1 MLSRSGDN
9 EVHEVGL
16 LPGGIAQRVSGWFK
30 NPRRALVPLATV
42 AAAISL
48 ASCSSP
54 GTSSS
59 SSSSSVGV
67 TAKTIHLGVL
77 VPVTGAA
84 AIPQPAIQ
92 SLNAYWDMINAKG
105 GINGRK
111 VTLDIYD
118 TTSTEQGARTA
129 VSQAS
134 SKDLAVM
141 SLDRIAVE
149 QAILNATQA
158 DGLPSILA
166 QTTSGTPASDS
177 WEFNVGVS
185 QTRQGTMAAD
195 FFAHTLHLKRV
206 AVVTE
211 VDSTLQPAAQAF
223 VTAAKRDHMTVTN
236 YDQIPAG
243 QTQYLSEAQKL
254 ASAKPQAVW
263 LYMAPNTAVPLVK
276 ESLVNYHFHPVW
288 FAQSIAWQFNITL
301 FLANSA
307 GNNALDGAYAFAP
320 WPSLESPQAATYLHY
335 EAKYYPSFASNKSL
349 ADIGLVGWGL
359 SQIAANAIQ
368 AAGHH
373 LTRSTF
379 RNAMQQ
385 LHLGSTSPVD
395 HSPLLWSPISFSG
408 NIRTGATAIRVLKAG
423 VTQWHPF
430 LGFRSSF

>member
-1 MLSRSGDN
+1 MSSRSVDRRIARF
-9 EVHEVGL
+9 GL
-16 LPGGIAQRVSGWFK
+16 LVGGTAQQVRRWFK
-30 NPRRALVPLATV
+30 NPRRALVPLAVV
-42 AAAISL
+42 ASAVSL

-54 GTSSS
+54 GTSTSPT
-59 SSSSSVGV
+59 SSVGV
-67 TAKTIHLGVL
+67 TAKTIHLGIL

-84 AIPQPAIQ
+84 AIPPPVIQ
-92 SLNAYWDMINAKG
+92 SLHAYWDMINARG

-111 VTLDIYD
+111 VSLDIYD

-185 QTRQGTMAAD
+185 QDRQGTMAAD

-223 VTAAKRDHMTVTN
+223 VAEAKRDHMTVTN

-243 QTQYLSEAQKL
+243 QNQYLSEAQKL
-254 ASAKPQAVW
+254 ANAKPQAVW
-263 LYMAPNTAVPLVK
+263 LYMAPLTAVPLAK
-276 ESLVNYHFHPVW
+276 EALVNYHFHPVW

-301 FLANSA
+301 ALANSA
-307 GNNALDGAYAFAP
+307 GNNAMDGAYAFAP
-320 WPSLESPQAATYLHY
+320 WPSLSSPQAATYLHY
-335 EAKYYPSFASNKSL
+335 EAKYYPTFATNKGL

-359 SQIAANAIQ
+359 SQIVANAIQ
-368 AAGHH
+368 AAGHN

-379 RNAMQQ
+379 RSAMQH

-395 HSPLLWSPISFSG
+395 GSPLLWSPISFSG
-408 NIRTGATAIRVLKAG
+408 NVRTGASTIRVLKAG
-423 VTQWHPF
+423 VTEWHPF